1 MNDLLNQVK
10 KQLDQDNRQL
20 FIEILEDLEPSH
32 QLEFI
37 IKLNSRGLLD
47 LSQDLRLLLFNK
59 IFNSGFL
66 CYVPYNT
73 EDFKANY
80 DQLSPDLGL
89 IASIVS
95 CPTLKELDKE
105 LNSIYKDFYM
115 VSVPED
121 LEISH
126 ELHLRDILD

>member
-10 KQLDQDNRQL
+10 KQLDQDNRVI
-20 FIEILEDLEPSH
+20 FIEILEDLEPSQ
-32 QLEFI
+32 QLDFI
-37 IKLNSRGLLD
+37 IKLNTRGLLE

-66 CYVPYNT
+66 CYVPYST
-73 EDFKANY
+73 EDFRANY
-80 DQLSPDLGL
+80 DHISPDLNI

-95 CPTLKELDKE
+95 CPTLKELDQE
-105 LNSIYKDFYM
+105 LNTIYKEFYM

-121 LEISH
+121 LEISQ
-126 ELHLRDILD
+126 ELNLKDILD